1 MMKLILF
8 LLIGALAGWLAG
20 KMTKGKGFGFLGNM
34 VIGVVGAFI
43 GGFLFTLI
51 GIVAFG
57 LLGSLLMALAGAL
70 ILLWLIRLVKRI

>member
-8 LLIGALAGWLAG
+8 LLIGAMAGWLAG

-34 VIGVVGAFI
+34 VVGVIGAFI
-43 GGFLFTLI
+43 GGFLFTVI

-57 LLGSLLMALAGAL
+57 LIGSLIMAVIGAL
-70 ILLWLIRLVKRI
+70 VFLWLIRLLKKI